1 MRDGDGDEGSTELI
15 GAVVVPGGAQ
25 VAENVFRRRNLQ
37 PLQLEAIVF
46 WLEQAAPG
54 KVGSRIK
61 FSAALEMYCAN
72 HFGSSQNNNIS
83 LKIQKCTTTLLQ
95 KYTRAIL
102 LKSIQIRFCS
112 PSLMVILRK
121 LPFYRSV
128 PPTILFESI
137 QVHFCF
143 FSVATVF

>member
-112 PSLMVILRK
+112 PF
-121 LPFYRSV
+121 FYGYFTQTTFLQKYT
-128 PPTILFESI
+128 PYDTF
-137 QVHFCF
+137 
-143 FSVATVF
+143 